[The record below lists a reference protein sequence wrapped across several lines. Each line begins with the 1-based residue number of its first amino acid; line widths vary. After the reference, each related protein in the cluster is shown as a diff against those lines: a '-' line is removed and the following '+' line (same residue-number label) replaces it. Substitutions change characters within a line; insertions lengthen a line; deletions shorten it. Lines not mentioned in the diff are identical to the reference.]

1 LPFGKECRNL
11 EGIFHEMIYQKFQP
25 ATVLKPFVECYY
37 IWQSG
42 HEPVKD
48 LVVESPP
55 NGFCSIVFNSGDVY
69 FLHNKKYEKLEV
81 PKEFVAGQ
89 AIYSYKLFLN
99 GNISIAGIVFR
110 PSGLA
115 TLFNLPVYQYTEE
128 RIDLKKVFMP
138 FIVEKYAAEIAGVTD
153 ATAKAK
159 LLENFVLQFYEANKP
174 EPDYIDEAANKIVD
188 SYGLLNVNELMENIY
203 MSRRNFERRFFKKV
217 GLSPKYYARIRR
229 IGYSLNLVA
238 GKKKVDW
245 AKVFS
250 ECEYY
255 DQSHFIK
262 DFLEFTGRTPQQYLE
277 ENSELGNLVE
287 KPKERPLD

>member
-1 LPFGKECRNL
+1 
-11 EGIFHEMIYQKFQP
+11 MIYLKFQP
-25 ATVLKPFVECYY
+25 SKLLLPFVECYY
-37 IWQSG
+37 VWQSG
-42 HEPVKD
+42 EEPVKD

-55 NGFCSIVFNSGDVY
+55 NGFCSIVFNSGDTY
-69 FLHNKKYEKLEV
+69 FLQNKKYERLEV
-81 PKEFVAGQ
+81 PKEFAAGQ
-89 AIYSYKLFLN
+89 GIYSYKLFLN

-110 PSGLA
+110 PAGLA

-128 RIDLKKVFMP
+128 RIDLRKILVP
-138 FIVEKYAAEIAGVTD
+138 FVVEKYATAIASAVEPVQ
-153 ATAKAK
+153 KAR
-159 LLENFVLQFYEANKP
+159 LLEEFVLKFYEANKP

-229 IGYSLNLVA
+229 IGYSLSLVI

-262 DFLEFTGRTPQQYLE
+262 DFLEFTGRTPQQYLD
-277 ENSELGNLVE
+277 ENKELANLVE
-287 KPKERPLD
+287 KPREQPLQ